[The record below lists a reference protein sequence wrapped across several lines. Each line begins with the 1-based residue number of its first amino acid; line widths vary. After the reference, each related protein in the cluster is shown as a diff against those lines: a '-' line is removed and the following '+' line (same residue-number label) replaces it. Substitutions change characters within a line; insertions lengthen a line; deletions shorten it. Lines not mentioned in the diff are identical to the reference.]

1 MTTISCWS
9 KGNWRKISQKLDL
22 YHKANTS
29 FYHQDLAYYIKP
41 LTHYIWDRP
50 KLQVLQ
56 LLYLHVEFDKIIF
69 EQAPFSK

>member
-1 MTTISCWS
+1 MQWQLFLAEVRETDV
-9 KGNWRKISQKLDL
+9 KLVKN
-22 YHKANTS
+22 YNHKANTS